1 MAGFEIQKGQNIR
14 QSCPQV
20 GCGEVAVPSQLSNVF
35 VEQVHTVVK
44 LKFILSFWI
53 QWKPVRQKKH
63 ANGKKILKGY
73 SY

>member
-35 VEQVHTVVK
+35 VEQVHAVVK
-44 LKFILSFWI
+44 LKFILSF
-53 QWKPVRQKKH
+53 
-63 ANGKKILKGY
+63 
-73 SY
+73 